1 MKMDSFLGEFS
12 LKQVEGLE
20 RQIILGSI
28 LGQLHWT
35 SVGNA
40 AKGKENKTRNS
51 KFYRILADNKEL
63 VQNWS
68 YKHLYFHC
76 SLTTNCSSHHIS
88 LRQLTKTRF
97 YSTEQV

>member
-40 AKGKENKTRNS
+40 AKGKGE
-51 KFYRILADNKEL
+51 
-63 VQNWS
+63 
-68 YKHLYFHC
+68 
-76 SLTTNCSSHHIS
+76 
-88 LRQLTKTRF
+88 
-97 YSTEQV
+97 